1 MPWSSKRR
9 GPLESCSPA
18 TSKGSPSVLV
28 SSPSREYARPPFL
41 ARLNFDTLPKWTK
54 PETRLLL
61 KFKIIARYLRR
72 HFFIFFDLIFFRNP
86 SRFFSLS
93 FYTSSFVGNRCTVI
107 ICLEEEVERWAA
119 GPTIVQ
125 ISTNGIVISCVISR
139 SKTNL
144 ATELR
149 NQNSSCISRR
159 PGLTKWL
166 SGHARLKP
174 VTCSLVAPVAWP
186 PLEHENST
194 RCIG

>member
-1 MPWSSKRR
+1 MVV
-9 GPLESCSPA
+9 EA
-18 TSKGSPSVLV
+18 EGSPRKLLSRDFEGIPIGVGLLSLSRV
-28 SSPSREYARPPFL
+28 RASSFSRSFKLRY
-41 ARLNFDTLPKWTK
+41 FDK
-54 PETRLLL
+54 TRDT
-61 KFKIIARYLRR
+61 IIAQIQNYCSITLRR
-72 HFFIFFDLIFFRNP
+72 DFFIFFDLIFFRNP
-86 SRFFSLS
+86 SLFLYVFLRRKSLH
-93 FYTSSFVGNRCTVI
+93 GII

-166 SGHARLKP
+166 SGHARLN
-174 VTCSLVAPVAWP
+174 L
-186 PLEHENST
+186 
-194 RCIG
+194 

>member
-1 MPWSSKRR
+1 MVV
-9 GPLESCSPA
+9 EA
-18 TSKGSPSVLV
+18 EGSPRKLLSRDFEGIPIGVGLLSLSRV
-28 SSPSREYARPPFL
+28 RASSFSRSFKLRYFAEVDETK
-41 ARLNFDTLPKWTK
+41 DT
-54 PETRLLL
+54 
-61 KFKIIARYLRR
+61 IIARYLRR
-72 HFFIFFDLIFFRNP
+72 DFFIFFDLIFFRNP

-107 ICLEEEVERWAA
+107 ICLEEEVERWAV

-125 ISTNGIVISCVISR
+125 ISSNGIVISCVISR

-159 PGLTKWL
+159 PGLTKL

>member
-1 MPWSSKRR
+1 MVV
-9 GPLESCSPA
+9 EA
-18 TSKGSPSVLV
+18 EGSPRKLLSRDFEGIPIGVGLLSLSRV
-28 SSPSREYARPPFL
+28 RASSFSRSFKLRYFAEV
-41 ARLNFDTLPKWTK
+41 D
-54 PETRLLL
+54 ETRDT
-61 KFKIIARYLRR
+61 IIARYLRR
-72 HFFIFFDLIFFRNP
+72 DFFIFFDLIFFRNP
-86 SRFFSLS
+86 SRFFLSLFIRLPS
-93 FYTSSFVGNRCTVI
+93 YRCTVI

>member
-1 MPWSSKRR
+1 MSWSSKRR

-86 SRFFSLS
+86 SLFLYVFLRRKSLHG
-93 FYTSSFVGNRCTVI
+93 Y
-107 ICLEEEVERWAA
+107 
-119 GPTIVQ
+119 
-125 ISTNGIVISCVISR
+125 
-139 SKTNL
+139 NL
-144 ATELR
+144 
-149 NQNSSCISRR
+149 SRR
-159 PGLTKWL
+159 RSGTVGSWTDDRPDFDQRDRYIVCYFAIENE
-166 SGHARLKP
+166 SGHGI
-174 VTCSLVAPVAWP
+174 T
-186 PLEHENST
+186 
-194 RCIG
+194 

>member
-72 HFFIFFDLIFFRNP
+72 DFFIFFDLIFFRNP
-86 SRFFSLS
+86 SLFLYVFLRRKSLH
-93 FYTSSFVGNRCTVI
+93 GII

-159 PGLTKWL
+159 PGLTKL
-166 SGHARLKP
+166 SGHARLN
-174 VTCSLVAPVAWP
+174 L
-186 PLEHENST
+186 
-194 RCIG
+194 

>member
-1 MPWSSKRR
+1 MVV
-9 GPLESCSPA
+9 EA
-18 TSKGSPSVLV
+18 EGSPRKLLSRDFEGIPIGVGLLSLSRV
-28 SSPSREYARPPFL
+28 RASSFSRSFKLRYFAEV
-41 ARLNFDTLPKWTK
+41 D
-54 PETRLLL
+54 ETRDT
-61 KFKIIARYLRR
+61 IIAQIQNYCSISPPRFLYLLRSY
-72 HFFIFFDLIFFRNP
+72 FFSQSFSF
-86 SRFFSLS
+86 FFSLFLYVFLRRKS
-93 FYTSSFVGNRCTVI
+93 LHGII

-194 RCIG
+194 RCIE

>member
-1 MPWSSKRR
+1 MVV
-9 GPLESCSPA
+9 EA
-18 TSKGSPSVLV
+18 EGSPRKLLSRDFEGIPIGVGLLSLSRV
-28 SSPSREYARPPFL
+28 RASSFSRSFKLRYFAEV
-41 ARLNFDTLPKWTK
+41 D
-54 PETRLLL
+54 ETRDT
-61 KFKIIARYLRR
+61 IIAQIQNYCSIILRR
-72 HFFIFFDLIFFRNP
+72 DFFIFFDLIFFRNP

-107 ICLEEEVERWAA
+107 ICLEEEVERWTA

-125 ISTNGIVISCVISR
+125 ISSNGIVISCVISR